1 MSEPST
7 PLMRQYSAIKKE
19 HPNALLFFRLG
30 DFYELFF
37 DDAILA
43 ARELQITLTSRN
55 KEKGVNIPM
64 CGVPYHAAEGYIA
77 KLIRRGFKVAVCE
90 QVEDPRLAT
99 KLVRREVTRV
109 VTPGTAADSSLNAEE
124 NNFLA
129 AVATVGDRVGFAALD
144 LSTGEFRATEFAGES
159 AGRRI
164 QEELEQLRPKEMLYG
179 SSAPLLEHA
188 SSTQLGSFAT
198 LNGRDT
204 PHSTGTAPVARIS
217 GFGWAE
223 TPLDDWIF
231 APDHAIP
238 LVENHFGVLS
248 LEGFGLAGKQAA
260 ASAAGAILY
269 YIRSTQRGT
278 LDHVDR
284 IGFYERQNCLVLD
297 AVTVRNLELIE
308 PLFAGTDAGVTLIR
322 CLDATITPMGK
333 RLLRMWML
341 RPSLDRTEIEAR
353 LDAVDV
359 QVKDIVGREEL
370 RRSLDGI
377 LDLERLLSR
386 VTLETANPR
395 DVLALGASL
404 GKLPKVR
411 GVLAGLLAPR
421 LAMLHAAIDELG
433 DLRGKIESMLAP
445 EPPLTLNDGGVI
457 AAGIDKDLDELR
469 DLSHNSKQYLA
480 QVETRERER
489 TGIGSLKVKFNSI
502 FGYYIEISKANLHHA
517 PTDYERKQTLVNAER
532 FTTPELK
539 EYESKILD
547 AQEKIVEI
555 ERRLFA
561 ELRSAIAAEAKR
573 IRQTALA
580 LAEVDVLGSLAHI
593 AALRN
598 YCRPKFEADNSDQT
612 ADLEIVEGRHP
623 VIELQEMT
631 IGNDRFVPNDLFLNS
646 KTHNIVVLT
655 GPNMGGKSTYLRQAA
670 LIVIMAQMGSFVP
683 ARSVRMGIV
692 DRVFTRIG
700 ASDNVARGR
709 STFMVEMTETAAIL
723 HTATPRSLILLDEV
737 GRGTSTYDGLA
748 IAWAAVE
755 YLHARV
761 RAKTLFATHY
771 FELTELAEQL
781 SGVKNYHVSV
791 KETGGSVVFLR
802 RVEPGAADRSYGIE
816 VAKLAGLPNEVVVRA
831 REVLAEHESSEHR
844 LSGHLTPGS
853 APERPAQLTIFTPL
867 SQPVL
872 EKLREADLD
881 RMTPLE
887 ALNLLAELKKADWQ
901 KRWQRRTQLIHAS
914 GQLLIVGFDGTEMS
928 PRLASLLAKIAP
940 AGVILF
946 ARNIKGVE
954 QTHTL
959 LRECQKCVA
968 MPLFT
973 CVDLEGGT
981 VDRFRNVLGTA
992 PSPAEVFA
1000 TGSRALYRKH
1010 GRVIGE
1016 NCRALGF
1023 NVDFAPVLD
1032 LAFAASRSVMSSR
1045 AVSDDPKQVVVY
1057 AREFLQGLRDAGVL
1071 GCGKHFPWAG

>member
-7 PLMRQYSAIKKE
+7 PLMRQYAAIKKE

-37 DDAILA
+37 DDAVLA

-55 KEKGVNIPM
+55 KEKGVAIPM

-77 KLIRRGFKVAVCE
+77 KLVRRGYKVAVCE
-90 QVEDPRLAT
+90 QVEDPRLAK

-164 QEELEQLRPKEMLYG
+164 QEELEQLRPREMLYG
-179 SSAPLLEHA
+179 SSAPLLER
-188 SSTQLGSFAT
+188 TGSLRSPSVRVGTGDLA
-198 LNGRDT
+198 R
-204 PHSTGTAPVARIS
+204 PSTGTAPVARVS
-217 GFGWAE
+217 GSGWAE

-238 LVENHFGVLS
+238 LLENHFGVLS

-269 YIRSTQRGT
+269 YIRSTQRGS

-308 PLFAGTDAGVTLIR
+308 PLFAGTDAGVTLFR
-322 CLDATITPMGK
+322 CLDATVTPMGK
-333 RLLRMWML
+333 RLLRTWML
-341 RPSLDRTEIEAR
+341 RPSLDRAEIEGR
-353 LDAVDV
+353 LDSVEA
-359 QVKDIVGREEL
+359 QVKDTVRREEL

-386 VTLETANPR
+386 ITLETANPR
-395 DVLALGASL
+395 DVLALSASL
-404 GKLPKVR
+404 AKIPKVR
-411 GVLAGLLAPR
+411 TVLAELSEQR
-421 LAMLHAAIDELG
+421 LSASRLGTLHEAIDELS
-433 DLRGKIESMLAP
+433 DLREKIDRTLVP
-445 EPPLTLNDGGVI
+445 EPPLTLTDGGVI
-457 AAGIDKDLDELR
+457 ALGVDKDLDELR
-469 DLSHNSKQYLA
+469 DLSRNSKQYLA
-480 QVETRERER
+480 QVEQRERER
-489 TGIGSLKVKFNSI
+489 TGINSLKVKFNSI
-502 FGYYIEISKANLHHA
+502 FGYYIEISKANLHLSPA
-517 PTDYERKQTLVNAER
+517 DYERKQTLVNAER

-561 ELRSAIAAEAKR
+561 ELRGAIAAEAKR

-580 LAEVDVLGSLAHI
+580 LAEVDVLGCLAHI
-593 AALRN
+593 ATLRN
-598 YCRPKFEADNSDQT
+598 YCRPKFEQQFEPNLDEAKKAEKVADGALGVPSR
-612 ADLEIVEGRHP
+612 ALDLEIVEGRHP
-623 VIELQEMT
+623 VIELQELAA
-631 IGNDRFVPNDLFLNS
+631 GSERFVPNDLFLNS
-646 KTHNIVVLT
+646 PPQGATSNIMQNIVVLT

-683 ARSVRMGIV
+683 ARAARLGIV

-723 HTATPRSLILLDEV
+723 HTATARSLILLDEV

-748 IAWAAVE
+748 IAWAAIE
-755 YLHARV
+755 YLHAHV

-816 VAKLAGLPNEVVVRA
+816 VAKLAGLPNEVVIRA
-831 REVLAEHESSEHR
+831 REVLAEHESSEHK

-853 APERPAQLTIFTPL
+853 STEPERPTQLTIFTPL

-872 EKLREADLD
+872 EKLREVDLN
-881 RMTPLE
+881 RLTPLE
-887 ALNLLAELKKADWQ
+887 ALNLLAELKKE
-901 KRWQRRTQLIHAS
+901 I
-914 GQLLIVGFDGTEMS
+914 
-928 PRLASLLAKIAP
+928 
-940 AGVILF
+940 
-946 ARNIKGVE
+946 
-954 QTHTL
+954 
-959 LRECQKCVA
+959 
-968 MPLFT
+968 
-973 CVDLEGGT
+973 
-981 VDRFRNVLGTA
+981 
-992 PSPAEVFA
+992 
-1000 TGSRALYRKH
+1000 
-1010 GRVIGE
+1010 
-1016 NCRALGF
+1016 
-1023 NVDFAPVLD
+1023 
-1032 LAFAASRSVMSSR
+1032 
-1045 AVSDDPKQVVVY
+1045 
-1057 AREFLQGLRDAGVL
+1057 
-1071 GCGKHFPWAG
+1071 

>member
-7 PLMRQYSAIKKE
+7 PLMRQYAAIKNE

-37 DDAILA
+37 DDAVLA

-55 KEKGVNIPM
+55 KEKGMAIPM

-90 QVEDPRLAT
+90 QVEDARLAT
-99 KLVRREVTRV
+99 KLVRREVTRI

-129 AVATVGDRVGFAALD
+129 AVARVGDRVGFAALD

-179 SSAPLLEHA
+179 SSAPLLERHVAAQMRSFTSQRGPEAPHHA
-188 SSTQLGSFAT
+188 TSTSSGDPAS
-198 LNGRDT
+198 N
-204 PHSTGTAPVARIS
+204 GTAPVVRIS
-217 GFGWAE
+217 GTGWAE

-231 APDHAIP
+231 APDHSIP
-238 LVENHFGVLS
+238 LLENHFGVLS
-248 LEGFGLAGKQAA
+248 LEGFGLAGKHAA

-269 YIRSTQRGT
+269 YIRSTQRGS

-308 PLFAGTDAGVTLIR
+308 PLFAGADAGITLFR
-322 CLDATITPMGK
+322 CLDATVTPMGK

-341 RPSLDRTEIEAR
+341 RPSLDRAEIDNR
-353 LDAVDV
+353 LDAVER
-359 QVKDIVGREEL
+359 QVKDSVWREEL
-370 RRSLDGI
+370 RRALDGI

-395 DVLALGASL
+395 DVLALAASL
-404 GKLPKVR
+404 ARIPKVR
-411 GVLAGLLAPR
+411 TVLAELTVPR
-421 LAMLHAAIDELG
+421 LNTLRGLIDDLG
-433 DLRGKIESMLAP
+433 DLRQKIDSTLVP
-445 EPPLTLNDGGVI
+445 EPPLTLSDGGVI
-457 AAGIDKDLDELR
+457 AAGVDRDLDELR
-469 DLSHNSKQYLA
+469 DLSRNSKQYLA
-480 QVETRERER
+480 QVEVRERER

-517 PTDYERKQTLVNAER
+517 PSDYERKQTLVNAER
-532 FTTPELK
+532 YTTPELK

-555 ERRLFA
+555 ERRLFT
-561 ELRSAIAAEAKR
+561 ELRSAIAGEAKR
-573 IRQTALA
+573 IRRTALA
-580 LAEVDVLGSLAHI
+580 LAEVDVLGCLAQI
-593 AALRN
+593 ASLRN
-598 YCRPKFEADNSDQT
+598 YCRPKFDSEIPTTSGKAEQA

-623 VIELQEMT
+623 VIELQELAAGT
-631 IGNDRFVPNDLFLNS
+631 ERFVPNDLFLNS
-646 KTHNIVVLT
+646 ATHNIIVLT

-683 ARSVRMGIV
+683 ARSVRLGIV

-700 ASDNVARGR
+700 ASDNLARGR

-723 HTATPRSLILLDEV
+723 HTATARSLILLDEV

-748 IAWAAVE
+748 IAWAAIE

-771 FELTELAEQL
+771 FEVTELADQL
-781 SGVKNYHVSV
+781 AGVKNYHVSV
-791 KETGGSVVFLR
+791 KETGGSVAFMR

-831 REVLAEHESSEHR
+831 REVLAEHESAERRFSE
-844 LSGHLTPGS
+844 HLTPGS
-853 APERPAQLTIFTPL
+853 SAQPERPTQLTIFTPL

-872 EKLREADLD
+872 DKLREVDLN
-881 RMTPLE
+881 RLTPLE
-887 ALNLLAELKKADWQ
+887 ALNLLAELKKE
-901 KRWQRRTQLIHAS
+901 I
-914 GQLLIVGFDGTEMS
+914 
-928 PRLASLLAKIAP
+928 
-940 AGVILF
+940 
-946 ARNIKGVE
+946 
-954 QTHTL
+954 
-959 LRECQKCVA
+959 
-968 MPLFT
+968 
-973 CVDLEGGT
+973 
-981 VDRFRNVLGTA
+981 
-992 PSPAEVFA
+992 
-1000 TGSRALYRKH
+1000 
-1010 GRVIGE
+1010 
-1016 NCRALGF
+1016 
-1023 NVDFAPVLD
+1023 
-1032 LAFAASRSVMSSR
+1032 
-1045 AVSDDPKQVVVY
+1045 
-1057 AREFLQGLRDAGVL
+1057 
-1071 GCGKHFPWAG
+1071 